1 MAIATTKLGHIVL
14 RVRDLER
21 SKRFY
26 IDVLGLRP
34 TGEIPGVMAFF
45 STQDN
50 PDSHDL
56 ALMALGPNAPD
67 PDTQAV
73 GLYHFAYQV
82 ESEDALA
89 KAYMALREAGVTIV
103 GTGDHGV
110 SKGIYILDPDGI
122 QIEITY
128 EVPRDQWPAEGIS
141 ARPKPLSFNVV
152 STGADI

>member
-1 MAIATTKLGHIVL
+1 MPIATTKLGHIVL

-26 IDVLGLRP
+26 TGVLGLRLN
-34 TGEIPGVMAFF
+34 GEIPGVMAFF
-45 STQDN
+45 STQNN

-56 ALMALGPNAPD
+56 ALMRLGPDAPD
-67 PDTQAV
+67 PNAQAV

-82 ESEDALA
+82 DSEDALA
-89 KAYMALREAGVTIV
+89 KAYLTLRDAGVTIV

-122 QIEITY
+122 EIEITY
-128 EVPRDQWPAEGIS
+128 ELPQDQWPKEGN
-141 ARPKPLSFNVV
+141 AFAGTKPLVFPVV
-152 STGADI
+152 SS

>member
-14 RVRDLER
+14 RVRELER
-21 SKRFY
+21 STRFY
-26 IDVLGLRP
+26 MDVLGLRK

-45 STQDN
+45 STQGN

-56 ALMALGPNAPD
+56 ALMQLGPNAPD
-67 PDTQAV
+67 SDPQRV

-82 ESEDALA
+82 GSEEALA
-89 KAYMALREAGVTIV
+89 EAYKTLREAGVPIV

-122 QIEITY
+122 EIEITY
-128 EVPRDQWPAEGIS
+128 EVPQERWPKEANVFAGT
-141 ARPKPLSFNVV
+141 KPLTF
-152 STGADI
+152 A